1 MRIVLL
7 GPPGAGKGTQAR
19 RLGERFGLPLIA
31 TGEIFRSNVREGT
44 ELGRRAKSYL
54 DAGELVPDDVTIAMV
69 MSAIDE
75 TPDRFILDG
84 FPRNIA
90 QAESL
95 ERELATRGRPLS
107 AAVAFVLE
115 EEEAVKR
122 IAGRR
127 TCANCQTPYNVF
139 FNPPRKEGV
148 CDLCGGSLV
157 ERSDEDEATVRR
169 RLEVYRESTAPLL
182 KFYSERGLLREV
194 DAVGSEDEVTDRV
207 VAALADVGGADRST
221 GKSESRAR

>member
-19 RLGERFGLPLIA
+19 RLVERFGLALIA
-31 TGEIFRSNVREGT
+31 TGEIFRRNVAQGT
-44 ELGRRAKSYL
+44 ELGLRAKSYL
-54 DAGELVPDDVTIAMV
+54 DTGELVPDDVTIAMV
-69 MSAIDE
+69 SAAIDAA
-75 TPDRFILDG
+75 PHGFILDG
-84 FPRNIA
+84 FPRNIP

-107 AAVAFVLE
+107 AALAFILDE
-115 EEEAVKR
+115 DEAVKR

-127 TCANCQTPYNVF
+127 TCSNCQTPYNVF
-139 FNPPRKEGV
+139 FNPPRNEGV
-148 CDLCGGSLV
+148 CDVCGGPLV
-157 ERSDEDEATVRR
+157 QRSDEDEATVRR

-194 DAVGSEDEVTDRV
+194 DAVGTEDEVTERA
-207 VAALADVGGADRST
+207 VAALADVAGEGKNHGRSEA
-221 GKSESRAR
+221 SAR

>member
-19 RLGERFGLPLIA
+19 RLVERFGLALIA
-31 TGEIFRSNVREGT
+31 TGEIFRRNVAEGT
-44 ELGRRAKSYL
+44 ELGLRAKSYL
-54 DAGELVPDDVTIAMV
+54 DTGELVPDYVTIAMV
-69 MSAIDE
+69 SAAIDA
-75 TPDRFILDG
+75 TPHGFILDG
-84 FPRNIA
+84 FPRNIP

-107 AAVAFVLE
+107 AALAFILDE
-115 EEEAVKR
+115 DEAVKR

-148 CDLCGGSLV
+148 CDVCGGPLV
-157 ERSDEDEATVRR
+157 PRSDEDEATVRR

-194 DAVGSEDEVTDRV
+194 DAVGTEDEVTERAI
-207 VAALADVGGADRST
+207 AALADVAGEGKNHGRSEA
-221 GKSESRAR
+221 SAR

>member
-19 RLGERFGLPLIA
+19 RLVDRFGLALIA
-31 TGEIFRSNVREGT
+31 TGEIFRWNVNEGT
-44 ELGRRAKSYL
+44 ELGRRAKRYL
-54 DAGELVPDDVTIAMV
+54 DAGELVPDDVTIAIV
-69 MSAIDE
+69 MAAIDG
-75 TPDRFILDG
+75 TPDGFILDG
-84 FPRNIA
+84 FPRNVT

-95 ERELATRGRPLS
+95 ERELVTRGPLS
-107 AAVAFVLE
+107 AALALILD

-139 FNPPRKEGV
+139 FNPPRNEGV
-148 CDLCGGSLV
+148 CDVCGGPLV

-194 DAVGSEDEVTDRV
+194 DAVGTEEEVTERA
-207 VAALADVGGADRST
+207 VAALADVAGEGWNQGRSET
-221 GKSESRAR
+221 SAR